1 MDTSEVRDAVE
12 RLRNSGLT
20 AEPVDLDEI
29 WAAADTVDRA
39 EILGSWRGLEIV
51 TGHPGE
57 GNLPRLGWYGKIFD
71 SVDDAHPIVCRR
83 EDGTLFSNTAASS
96 GEASLWN
103 VEFRGE
109 VTATM
114 VYDGQPIFDHFKRV
128 DEDTLMG
135 IMDGKKAVIDGSYY
149 YFLLIRDSDQTLAA
163 A

>member
-1 MDTSEVRDAVE
+1 MDIPDARDAIA
-12 RLRNSGLT
+12 RLRDSDLT
-20 AEPVDLDEI
+20 AQPAELDEI
-29 WAAADTVDRA
+29 WAAIDVVDRDD
-39 EILGSWRGLEIV
+39 ILGSWQGLEIV

-83 EDGTLFSNTAASS
+83 EDGTLFSNTSAAK

-109 VTATM
+109 STATM

-128 DEDTLMG
+128 DDGVLMG
-135 IMDGKKAVIDGSYY
+135 IMNGKMAVVDGRHY
-149 YFLLIRDSDQTLAA
+149 YFLLVRDADQTLASE
-163 A
+163 